1 MPSEQPLD
9 DTEFCP
15 ARSWRTRMASVMR
28 QFERLVQEPVMRDDL
43 PVDVIG
49 IQCWN
54 GKTRLTVSPV
64 HDHKDVFS
72 TDLEEVSP

>member
-9 DTEFCP
+9 DTNFCP
-15 ARSWRTRMASVMR
+15 ARSWQTRMASVMR

-43 PVDVIG
+43 PVNVIG
-49 IQCWN
+49 IQHFN

-64 HDHKDVFS
+64 DDFKDVFA